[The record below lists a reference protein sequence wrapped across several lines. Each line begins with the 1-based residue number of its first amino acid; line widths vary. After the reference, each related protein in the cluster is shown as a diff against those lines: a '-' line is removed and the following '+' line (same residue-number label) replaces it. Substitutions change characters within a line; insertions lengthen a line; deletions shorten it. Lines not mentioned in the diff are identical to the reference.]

1 MVHRTPLPDGSA
13 GGSRGRRGGASRGFP
28 MIQALRYLGQ
38 MWLRWHAPGQNTPGR
53 RRGSPALPLP
63 RHGSRNNRNQAHAAE
78 PLTLPGGTA
87 RDKEK
92 EWW

>member
-1 MVHRTPLPDGSA
+1 MVHRTPFPDGSV
-13 GGSRGRRGGASRGFP
+13 GGSGGRRGGASRGFP
-28 MIQALRYLGQ
+28 MIQTVRYLGQ

-53 RRGSPALPLP
+53 HRGSPALPLP
-63 RHGSRNNRNQAHAAE
+63 RHGSRNNRNQGHAAE

-92 EWW
+92 ECW